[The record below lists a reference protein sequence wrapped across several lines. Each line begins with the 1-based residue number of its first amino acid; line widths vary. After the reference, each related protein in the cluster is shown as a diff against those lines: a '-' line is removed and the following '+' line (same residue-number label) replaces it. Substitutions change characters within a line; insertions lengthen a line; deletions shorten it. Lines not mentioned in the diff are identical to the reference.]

1 MSLKV
6 ATSDILTQ
14 LDAVIRQLK
23 PEDYIRRSSLLN
35 SSTIGQH
42 VRHTLEFFIC
52 LIDGMPNGVVNYDD
66 RKRDNMIEEDV
77 DFACKVI
84 RGIHDFVET
93 QNSNPDL
100 TLKANFGSPEEAEVC
115 IPSNY
120 LRELTYNI
128 EHAIHHMA
136 LIRVAVAE
144 FCDYVKL
151 PEDFGVA
158 SSTVR
163 NKVASR

>member
-1 MSLKV
+1 MSLKI
-6 ATSDILTQ
+6 ATNGILVQ

-23 PEDYIRRSSLLN
+23 PADYLRQSSLLN

-52 LIDGMPNGVVNYDD
+52 LMDGMPNGVVNYDD
-66 RKRDNMIEEDV
+66 RKRDKMIEEDI

-93 QNSNPDL
+93 QHSNPEL
-100 TLKANFGSPEEAEVC
+100 TLKANFGSPGEVEVS

-136 LIRVAVAE
+136 LIRVAIAE

-151 PEDFGVA
+151 PEEFGVA
-158 SSTVR
+158 SSTIR